1 MMSKYFI
8 ILQAL
13 IMKRKLFLES
23 MMKENLLCMEM
34 YMKKMIGIFLIY
46 CLSIQVIN
54 ANDILIDSLFQLNQL
69 LVNLDQALQRAGHRQ
84 PSQPVFPEPQRIPQ
98 NFISTARPGE
108 TIERGKFV
116 EDILGM
122 GEEQFRNQYGW
133 SNTGLER
140 PQANGRLTKFPQD
153 VMAWIKEYPRR
164 AAIFQGE
171 LVYGTNQQ
179 LLQEIQKQQPQAQF
193 RYQPRFILR
202 IHDPEFS
209 NPTDIRYLQADPH
222 NRYTSFQIASTFFG
236 PLEGS
241 IIKFDNSLGITRSGL
256 GMFYGAAQGEEASIS
271 SGGATIYRK
280 YIMPTQRIAEGNSFG
295 YFYLLH
301 DIKSGN
307 REKLPWD
314 IYRHAADIDRNAA
327 QNYQPATIRNNP
339 QLFQD
344 DVNHVGIGNH
354 KYVVVTSGGGTFHGN
369 KPAATD
375 RQARLDVVIYPDT
388 GRVNPEQTQL
398 VHQIFTAA
406 YSLRGGR
413 SNQNQKS
420 LARMVLQGSYIGT
433 VRAAY
438 LNAKETG
445 VNNLFLTLMGAG
457 AFANPIDWVGD
468 AIKRVKDEIRNYQLQ
483 TFLIYRSDAHKKHR
497 KAESDKQ
504 FILDMIQ
511 IMDEINGTN
520 LMNNQ
525 QLLGHIDGYIDAS
538 FTNKNS
544 QSEARYANAINRIL
558 DPYYH
563 VKIAKEHEE
572 NEENEGW
579 VVTRGRRG

>member
-193 RYQPRFILR
+193 RY
-202 IHDPEFS
+202 
-209 NPTDIRYLQADPH
+209 
-222 NRYTSFQIASTFFG
+222 
-236 PLEGS
+236 
-241 IIKFDNSLGITRSGL
+241 
-256 GMFYGAAQGEEASIS
+256 
-271 SGGATIYRK
+271 
-280 YIMPTQRIAEGNSFG
+280 
-295 YFYLLH
+295 
-301 DIKSGN
+301 
-307 REKLPWD
+307 
-314 IYRHAADIDRNAA
+314 
-327 QNYQPATIRNNP
+327 
-339 QLFQD
+339 
-344 DVNHVGIGNH
+344 
-354 KYVVVTSGGGTFHGN
+354 
-369 KPAATD
+369 
-375 RQARLDVVIYPDT
+375 
-388 GRVNPEQTQL
+388 
-398 VHQIFTAA
+398 
-406 YSLRGGR
+406 
-413 SNQNQKS
+413 
-420 LARMVLQGSYIGT
+420 
-433 VRAAY
+433 
-438 LNAKETG
+438 
-445 VNNLFLTLMGAG
+445 
-457 AFANPIDWVGD
+457 
-468 AIKRVKDEIRNYQLQ
+468 
-483 TFLIYRSDAHKKHR
+483 
-497 KAESDKQ
+497 
-504 FILDMIQ
+504 
-511 IMDEINGTN
+511 
-520 LMNNQ
+520 
-525 QLLGHIDGYIDAS
+525 
-538 FTNKNS
+538 
-544 QSEARYANAINRIL
+544 
-558 DPYYH
+558 
-563 VKIAKEHEE
+563 
-572 NEENEGW
+572 
-579 VVTRGRRG
+579 